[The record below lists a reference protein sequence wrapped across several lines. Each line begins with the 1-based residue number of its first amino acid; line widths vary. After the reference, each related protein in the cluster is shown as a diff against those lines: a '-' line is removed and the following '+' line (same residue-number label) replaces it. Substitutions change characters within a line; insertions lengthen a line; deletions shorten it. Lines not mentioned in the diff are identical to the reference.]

1 MRRALLPLILCAC
14 AGDLRDEFPLDGALP
29 GKDHITHTLQADGS
43 TLSVVDAS
51 NKTSFVYFDLDTG
64 VELEASEAVEGQKWD
79 MSFQRYKVST
89 NGGASG
95 PGGVKTAALRN
106 SSWEGVTAAPADGY
120 QVDTADSVFTTFE
133 GGWYYYDLGQH
144 KLTPRTG
151 LIYVVQSTEGAFF
164 KIEML
169 GYYDA
174 AGSAAKPSLRWA
186 KLRSP

>member
-1 MRRALLPLILCAC
+1 MRRSILLLILTAC

-64 VELEASEAVEGQKWD
+64 VELEASEAVEAQKWD
-79 MSFQRYKVST
+79 LSFQRFKIST

-95 PGGVKTAALRN
+95 PGGVKTAGLKSAT
-106 SSWEGVTAAPADGY
+106 WEGVTAPPADGY
-120 QVDTADSVFTTFE
+120 QVDTAESIFTTFE

-144 KLTPRTG
+144 KLTPRSE
-151 LIYVVQSTEGAFF
+151 LIYVVQTTDGAFF
-164 KIEML
+164 KVQML
-169 GYYDA
+169 GYYDVN
-174 AGSAAKPSLRWA
+174 GSAAKPSLKWV
-186 KLRSP
+186 KL